1 MKTIR
6 IFILSVCSLFAT
18 TAMAQQSEGV
28 KEEGAHQAEYNADGQ
43 VRDASAEV
51 DSRENGEPV
60 EGDAAAANAGEQTN
74 LDAPAENV
82 IITPTGTR
90 TTSPSGSPGVLM
102 DDPSVTDGTNTQQSA
117 SPNIAGSPVPGGS
130 GTGNGRDS
138 NAEITDNKKFS
149 GKEQKSVPM
158 NKKDRKMNKKDRK
171 NQ

>member
-1 MKTIR
+1 MRTIR
-6 IFILSVCSLFAT
+6 LFILSVCSLFAT
-18 TAMAQQSEGV
+18 GAIAQQSEGV

-51 DSRENGEPV
+51 DSRENGEPAEV
-60 EGDAAAANAGEQTN
+60 DAAAANAGEQTN

-130 GTGNGRDS
+130 AGNGRDS
-138 NAEITDNKKFS
+138 NAEIPDNKKFS
-149 GKEQKSVPM
+149 GKEQESVPM
-158 NKKDRKMNKKDRK
+158 NKNNRT